1 MLFDRLM
8 TSFLYL
14 YHMAEYKQPENTN
27 SLVAEPEQLLY
38 GRTFYPVGNQ
48 IMYHSNGKLVITQI
62 TEEASYTVND
72 YLKLPEGAP
81 YQLIHGKLIY
91 MASAK
96 RNHQRIQ
103 MRLSAFIFNYVDSAK
118 LGEILT
124 APMDVH
130 FDEDNVF
137 QPDILFV
144 SIKRKAIIKDWIMGA
159 PDFVVEIL
167 SKSTEQIDRVKKM
180 QTYGE
185 YEVVEYWIVNLN
197 DQNIEVYHNQDM
209 QMFLAQT
216 AGKADTIESKAI
228 EGFTLEV
235 KRIFE

>member
-1 MLFDRLM
+1 M
-8 TSFLYL
+8 T
-14 YHMAEYKQPENTN
+14 EYKQPENTN
-27 SLVAEPEQLLY
+27 HLVAEPEQLLY
-38 GRTFYPVGNQ
+38 GRTYYPIGSQ
-48 IMYHSNGKLVITQI
+48 IIYHNKGKLVITQI
-62 TEEASYTVND
+62 TDEANYTVND
-72 YLKLPEGAP
+72 YMKLPEGAP
-81 YQLIHGKLIY
+81 YQLIHGKLIF

-96 RNHQRIQ
+96 VNHQRVQ
-103 MRLSAFIFNYVDSAK
+103 MRLSAFIFNYVDSSMA
-118 LGEILT
+118 GEVMT

-130 FDEDNVF
+130 FDDDNVF

-144 SIKRKAIIKDWIMGA
+144 SIKRKAIIKEWVMAA

-197 DQNIEVYHNQDM
+197 DQNVEVYHNQNK

-216 AGKADTIESKAI
+216 ATKTETITSKAI
-228 EGFTLEV
+228 DGFTLEV